1 MRAHLVFAALLL
13 AAACGQAEDAAI
25 REKGASLRS
34 ISVAPRVAAT
44 TTPRATTL
52 TLTCAPPF
60 TPEATAGTLAAAFG
74 PQNVIPETIDGPEG
88 EKLNVTA
95 IYPADPTKRIEVTFR
110 NEEERT
116 GLVTVTVKED
126 ASAWT
131 GPGGL
136 KMGDGLAA
144 AEAANGG
151 AFEVAGFGWDYGGY
165 VSDWKGGK
173 LAEPAP
179 GCHASLR
186 FQRSPGNNDMS
197 LVGEEGR
204 ASDLPAL
211 RAAKPTVTE
220 FGIRW

>member
-1 MRAHLVFAALLL
+1 MPSLFAA
-13 AAACGQAEDAAI
+13 
-25 REKGASLRS
+25 S
-34 ISVAPRVAAT
+34 ITV
-44 TTPRATTL
+44 
-52 TLTCAPPF
+52 APPF

-74 PQNVIPETIDGPEG
+74 RENVIPETIDGPEG

-95 IYPADPTKRIEVTFR
+95 IYPADPTKRIEVTFT

-116 GLVTVTVKED
+116 GLATVTVKEA
-126 ASAWT
+126 ASVWT

-136 KMGDGLAA
+136 KMGDGLDA

-165 VSDWKGGK
+165 VVDWKGGR

-186 FQRSPGNNDMS
+186 FKRDPGNTDMS
-197 LVGEEGR
+197 LLGEGGR
-204 ASDLPAL
+204 PSDLPAL